1 MGVFKLL
8 ARLCEE
14 ITQLIRRFWWAQ
26 DGGNRKVHWV
36 AWDNLMRLVT
46 ELVRQ
51 PVCVEADCMNL
62 IHAITRDGED
72 RLSWARVIKE
82 IQAIRSLLP
91 DCSFKHIK
99 RLANAVAHELVQE
112 ALGTNQEDVLY

>member
-72 RLSWARVIKE
+72 RSSWARVIKE
-82 IQAIRSLLP
+82 IQVIRSLLP

-112 ALGTNQEDVLY
+112 ALGTNQEEVLY

>member
-1 MGVFKLL
+1 
-8 ARLCEE
+8 
-14 ITQLIRRFWWAQ
+14 
-26 DGGNRKVHWV
+26 
-36 AWDNLMRLVT
+36 MRLVT

-72 RLSWARVIKE
+72 HSSWARVIKK
-82 IQAIRSLLP
+82 IHAMRSLLP

-99 RLANAVAHELVQE
+99 RLANAVAHELGQE
-112 ALGTNQEDVLY
+112 ALGTNQEEVLY